1 MTDATISRTARQ
13 QREAHV
19 YDERAAALLDQ
30 LPDDELLVDPTTPP
44 FPNREHV
51 EPLGF
56 ALAQL
61 QPLAGRRVLEV
72 GCGSGNLTT
81 WLALQG
87 AAATGVDVS
96 EGMLRVARRRAQ
108 VNDVSERV
116 TLRSSALEALD
127 DPDGSYDVVLANQVL
142 HHLELD
148 AAMDRIG
155 RLLVPGGRAV
165 FVEPVLLVP
174 DVARRMRNSRI
185 VTRRFPLR
193 TDTPD
198 ERSLGVAEL
207 ERIERS
213 FATAERHTFQLLC
226 RLQNFVELSDRS
238 FARLQTIDRR
248 LLRLPGLW
256 RLCRY
261 VVLVLETAPSSV
273 TRRDK

>member
-1 MTDATISRTARQ
+1 MTDATMPRTARQ
-13 QREAHV
+13 QREAEV
-19 YDERAAALLDQ
+19 YDERAATVLDQ
-30 LPDDELLVDPTTPP
+30 LDDADLLVDPATPP

-61 QPLAGRRVLEV
+61 KPLAGRRVLEV

-87 AAATGVDVS
+87 ALATGVDVS
-96 EGMLRVARRRAQ
+96 DGMLRVARRRAE
-108 VNDVSERV
+108 VNGVSDRV

-127 DPDGSYDVVLANQVL
+127 DPDGSYDAVLANQVL

-148 AAMDRIG
+148 EAMERIR

-174 DVARRMRNSRI
+174 EAARRLRNSGI
-185 VTRRFPLR
+185 VTRWFPLR

-207 ERIERS
+207 ERIEGG
-213 FATAERHTFQLLC
+213 FASADRRTFQLLC
-226 RLQNFVELSDRS
+226 RLQNFVELSDRT
-238 FARLQTIDRR
+238 FGRFQTIDRR
-248 LLRLPGLW
+248 LLPLPGLW

-261 VVLVLETAPSSV
+261 VVLVLETEPSPV
-273 TRRDK
+273 TRRDA